1 MNGFRDEAVLILAV
15 ALSLVLIG
23 IGDGPLS
30 HATLRVVALAF
41 HPPRATVGWI
51 DEGRALRREYSRI
64 AGRLANAEQQLTR
77 HQELRA
83 ENRRLRRVLD
93 FCDRKPS
100 ALVAARVIALQ
111 GAPRSGDL
119 TMIINKGARVGIRVG
134 MAVITPD
141 GFVGRIAI
149 ANDFSSAVEPL
160 FSRQLAVSAYDLQTR
175 VVGIARWFDGA
186 RISLDNVPLHCEVA
200 VGDTIATSGLGA
212 RYPRGVRIGVVDRV
226 QAHDY
231 ELFRKIDVTPSV
243 EFNRIEEV
251 LVVLS
256 IDPEVESLVFDET
269 GQTLLPSRQP

>member
-1 MNGFRDEAVLILAV
+1 MNGFKDEAVLVSAV
-15 ALSLVLIG
+15 VVSLVLIG
-23 IGDGPLS
+23 LGDGALA
-30 HATLRVVALAF
+30 HALGRVVALAF

-51 DEGRALRREYSRI
+51 DEGRALRREYSLI
-64 AGRLANAEQQLTR
+64 AGRLANAEHRLTR
-77 HQELRA
+77 HQELA
-83 ENRRLRRVLD
+83 TENRRLRDLLD
-93 FCDRKPS
+93 FCERAPS
-100 ALVAARVIALQ
+100 ALIAARVIALQ

-119 TMIINKGARVGIRVG
+119 TMIINKGARVGVQVG

-141 GFVGRIAI
+141 GLVGRIAI

-200 VGDTIATSGLGA
+200 IGDTIATSGLGA

-226 QAHDY
+226 QVHDY
-231 ELFRKIDVTPSV
+231 ELFRKIGVSPSV
-243 EFNRIEEV
+243 EFNRIEGV

-256 IDPEVESLVFDET
+256 IDPEVEKLVFDET
-269 GQTLLPSRQP
+269 GQTLLPSRLP